1 MEGIFYH
8 YLADLARRK
17 SFSETRRYMKALIKI
32 EGTKSQKVCICLLY
46 CQPFMYIHVVCDCLG
61 CAVLL
66 CLVCLFV

>member
-46 CQPFMYIHVVCDCLG
+46 LQPFMYLYMYM
-61 CAVLL
+61 
-66 CLVCLFV
+66 